1 MSSTDASVAAGV
13 EQLQGEHAHPTKN
26 GNRDA
31 HANDPSKTTTIQRK
45 YAQKLRGRFANIR
58 AEIRRGVADRDVL
71 GLQEDD
77 DGEGVSLSDILAGDD
92 VPADVRE
99 RFVELLADQ
108 EYGATRD
115 LVEQLASDFEPEDLV
130 TRDFEFDRLARK
142 HEEFMAWLRAQ
153 QEAGV
158 LEVISRDGNTY
169 VRSAYE
175 RGWKNANS
183 WMEADPLQSD
193 LATALQRPV
202 HRDKLSLLY
211 ERNFEALQGI
221 TQDVS
226 REISRELAEGL
237 TEGIHPDEMARRLT
251 DRVDKIGRTRATTLA
266 RTEVMYSH
274 NEATITTYERAIGP
288 DVEVQVQ
295 TEVSTA
301 GDQHVCEI
309 CSPWE
314 DRTLTLKDARRDG
327 PPFHPRCRCIV
338 IPSMSQPDDAGSTE
352 RTYVDQPRGNMP
364 EETIEQGVRN
374 SNIVGMDQ
382 ENIVETFQSD
392 DHGIA
397 ITEGTWEY
405 GGLWDSDER
414 VIMIHQNLW
423 SRLDDDARR
432 FLLKHEIYERRRAV
446 NEFGDA
452 IGSTVG
458 QSDAV
463 AAHHTSV
470 NADLLDELGKRPL
483 KSYARAT
490 RDKLVAEGTSDADA
504 IEQAMYR
511 ISGAGLEEN
520 EVFD

>member
-1 MSSTDASVAAGV
+1 MISKATTELAGA
-13 EQLQGEHAHPTKN
+13 EQLQGEHAHPTKS
-26 GNRDA
+26 GSRDA
-31 HANDPSKTTTIQRK
+31 HANDPSRTTTIQRK

-58 AEIRRGVADRDVL
+58 AEIRRGVAGRDIF
-71 GLQEDD
+71 GLQADN
-77 DGEGVSLSDILAGDD
+77 DGEGISLSDILAYDD
-92 VPADVRE
+92 VPVDVRE
-99 RFVELLADQ
+99 RFVDLLADQ
-108 EYGATRD
+108 EYDTAGD
-115 LVEQLASDFEPEDLV
+115 LVEQLASDFDPEDLV
-130 TRDFEFDRLARK
+130 TRDFEFDRLPRK
-142 HEEFMAWLRAQ
+142 HEEFMSWLRAQ
-153 QEAGV
+153 QESGV

-183 WMEADPLQSD
+183 WMEADSLQSD

-202 HRDKLSLLY
+202 HQEKLSLLY
-211 ERNFEALQGI
+211 ARNFEALQGI

-237 TEGIHPDEMARRLT
+237 TEGVHPDEMARRLT

-274 NEATITTYERAIGP
+274 NEATITTYERAMGSE
-288 DVEVQVQ
+288 VEVQVQ

-309 CSPWE
+309 CSPW
-314 DRTLTLKDARRDG
+314 DGRTLTLKDARRNG

-338 IPSMSQPDDAGSTE
+338 VPSTSQPDDVGSTE
-352 RTYVDQPRGNMP
+352 RPYAEQPRGDMP

-374 SNIVGMDQ
+374 SNIVGMDE
-382 ENIVETFQSD
+382 ENIVETFQSG

-423 SRLDDDARR
+423 SRLDDDARQY
-432 FLLKHEIYERRRAV
+432 LLKHEIYERRRAV
-446 NEFGDA
+446 AEFGDA

-470 NADLLDELGKRPL
+470 NADLLDELGERPL
-483 KSYARAT
+483 KSYAQAT
-490 RDKLVAEGTSDADA
+490 RDKLVAEGTSEVDA